1 MSHVPKDWVDN
12 LCNPKYVA
20 TLKTTTKKDAVYP
33 PGFELETTGDVTD
46 SKSSQKR
53 RPESE
58 LDGLQ
63 VQKAWQIA
71 LQPLKS
77 LPMNFFMSY
86 MSGTSLQIIPIMAAL
101 MLLSGPIK
109 AIFGIKD
116 AFKPVL
122 GNNRTIS
129 TIRLAMVL
137 YIVGQCLLM
146 YIGIRKLNQ
155 MGLIPNTTSDWLA
168 WEPHMDYNQKLK
180 SLVV

>member
-1 MSHVPKDWVDN
+1 MSVQMEEWVQN
-12 LCNPKYVA
+12 LCDPNFTKSLKPQTKN
-20 TLKTTTKKDAVYP
+20 TLCP
-33 PGFELETTGDVTD
+33 PGYTATENNGEKIVD
-46 SKSSQKR
+46 SSSHKR
-53 RPESE
+53 PAVD
-58 LDGLQ
+58 LDALQ

-109 AIFGIKD
+109 AIFSVKQ

-122 GNNRTIS
+122 GNPRTSS
-129 TIRLAMVL
+129 TITGAILL
-137 YIVGQCLLM
+137 YIIGQCALM

-155 MGLIPNTTSDWLA
+155 MGLIPNTKSDWLA
-168 WEPHMDYNQKLK
+168 WEPHVDYNGGLK
-180 SLVV
+180 SVVV

>member
-12 LCNPKYVA
+12 LCNPKYVS
-20 TLKTTTKKDAVYP
+20 TLKATTKKGAVYP
-33 PGFELETTGDVTD
+33 PGFEPEAAADTAEKQG
-46 SKSSQKR
+46 SEKR

-58 LDGLQ
+58 LDGMQ

-109 AIFGIKD
+109 AIFGIRD

-122 GNNRTIS
+122 GNSRTIS

-137 YIVGQCLLM
+137 YIIGQGLLM

-155 MGLIPNTTSDWLA
+155 MGLIPNTKSDWLA
-168 WEPHMDYNQKLK
+168 WEPHMDYTKKLK